1 MKELKIKSCPFERAT
16 HIFLRLCE
24 IVETKSD
31 SNKSRVF
38 DDFIELAVLYRNG
51 ISLKNEL
58 ERERVETILIQYSSE
73 ELTALAKQQVELC
86 MCDKKKMVLKML
98 NKIAGGQ
105 SFQKNER
112 IIDSN
117 FE

>member
-38 DDFIELAVLYRNG
+38 DDFIELATLYRDG

-58 ERERVETILIQYSSE
+58 ERERVEKILVKYGPE
-73 ELTALAKQQVELC
+73 ELTVLAKQHVELC
-86 MCDKKKMVLKML
+86 MCDRKKMVLKML
-98 NKIAGGQ
+98 NKMVGGQ

>member
-16 HIFLRLCE
+16 HIFLQLCE
-24 IVETKSD
+24 IAETKNDSD
-31 SNKSRVF
+31 KEKVF

-98 NKIAGGQ
+98 NKMVGDQ

>member
-16 HIFLRLCE
+16 HIFLQLCE
-24 IVETKSD
+24 IFEAKSD
-31 SNKSRVF
+31 SDKAKVF
-38 DDFIELAVLYRNG
+38 DDFIELATLYRNG

-58 ERERVETILIQYSSE
+58 ERERVEKILYQYNSE
-73 ELTALAKQQVELC
+73 EISVLAKQQVELC

-98 NKIAGGQ
+98 NKMVDSQ

-117 FE
+117 FK

>member
-16 HIFLRLCE
+16 HIFLQLCE
-24 IVETKSD
+24 IVEDKSTRE
-31 SNKSRVF
+31 KEKLF
-38 DDFIELAVLYRNG
+38 DDFIELAALYKNG
-51 ISLKNEL
+51 ISLKSEW
-58 ERERVETILIQYSSE
+58 EREKVEKILIQYSPE
-73 ELTALAKQQVELC
+73 ELTVLAKQHVELC

-98 NKIAGGQ
+98 NKMVGGQ

>member
-38 DDFIELAVLYRNG
+38 DDFIELATLYRDG

-58 ERERVETILIQYSSE
+58 ERERVEKILVKYGLE
-73 ELTALAKQQVELC
+73 ELTVLAKQHVELC
-86 MCDKKKMVLKML
+86 MCDRKKMVLKML
-98 NKIAGGQ
+98 NKMVGGQ

>member
-16 HIFLRLCE
+16 HIFLQLCE
-24 IVETKSD
+24 IAETKSD
-31 SNKSRVF
+31 SDKAKVF
-38 DDFIELAVLYRNG
+38 DNFIELATLYRNG

-58 ERERVETILIQYSSE
+58 ERERVEKILIQYGPK
-73 ELTALAKQQVELC
+73 ELTVLAKQHVELY
-86 MCDKKKMVLKML
+86 MCDRKKMVLKML
-98 NKIAGGQ
+98 NKMAGGQ